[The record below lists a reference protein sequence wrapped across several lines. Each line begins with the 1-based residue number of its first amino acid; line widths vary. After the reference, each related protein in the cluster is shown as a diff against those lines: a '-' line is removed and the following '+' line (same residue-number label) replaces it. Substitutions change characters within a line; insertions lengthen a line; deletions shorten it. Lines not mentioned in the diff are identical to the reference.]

1 MEFNRVELTVRCDMH
16 VRSVQP
22 VLGRVDSAAVDVSER
37 RNPVISLRIVKL
49 ALVWLHD
56 CGADRKQKHLR
67 KVFRNSDSCIHN
79 SECVVRVAH

>member
-37 RNPVISLRIVKL
+37 RNPVISLRIVIL

-56 CGADRKQKHLR
+56 CGADRKQKTFAKSFPQFGFLH
-67 KVFRNSDSCIHN
+67 S
-79 SECVVRVAH
+79 